1 MGETDQYVLA
11 VVGRNRAAG
20 GAPETIRRRLLPLL
34 QRWAGSDLE
43 AVTLAGSYA
52 KGTAIRN
59 RPLVPSDVDVDLFIG
74 LRPEAR
80 APLAELYGSLAE
92 SFRQFQSQ
100 PRNVAVRILLDGA
113 SVDLV
118 PGRRRPGSHG
128 HTLWQHR
135 YSTWLQTDIGEQAR
149 YVRSSGAA
157 LEILAAKIWKRH
169 RALRFPSFCLELAV
183 IRALHD
189 SPAHG
194 PAARLLAAL
203 EFLADGFPAARIADP
218 GNSNNVVSAAMT
230 GDEKARVA
238 EAARRSLAAR
248 QWSDIF

>member
-1 MGETDQYVLA
+1 MGEADQYVLA

-34 QRWAGSDLE
+34 ERWAGPDLE
-43 AVTLAGSYA
+43 FVTLAGSCA

-74 LRPEAR
+74 LRPETR
-80 APLAELYGSLAE
+80 APLAERYRSLAE
-92 SFRQFQSQ
+92 SFRRFQAQ

-113 SVDLV
+113 PVDLV
-118 PGRRRPGSHG
+118 PGRRRPAGG

-157 LEILAAKIWKRH
+157 VEILAAKIWKRQ

-183 IRALHD
+183 IRALRD
-189 SPAHG
+189 SPARG
-194 PAARLLAAL
+194 PAARFLAAL
-203 EFLADGFPAARIADP
+203 EFFADGFPAARIADP
-218 GNSNNVVSAAMT
+218 GNSNNIVSAAMT

-238 EAARRSLAAR
+238 EAARRSLEAR